1 LAFFSTLSAIVA
13 VGFVNFLA
21 NQAITYLLVFI
32 LGLLVFGPILRRIVK
47 RSFDIAEP
55 GIWFALFYFTHFGLR
70 AIYDLTFGSKILGFG
85 PESVDFDLINAALGV
100 SIVGLLMFWTGYHT
114 SLGKAFANSF
124 PRLPFTWSRSRAL
137 LIAIVCTI
145 FGWSLRIFTIFYQS
159 GGISAWI
166 TANKY
171 EIFTQ
176 SQGTVYLSIFS
187 DLAMVGLLIFFIL
200 AKMSRRRKYWF
211 LFIFSFILDSIFR
224 FLSGSRGQFIFLLL
238 SLAIGLYMKSRRD
251 YKTSIRYAFW
261 AAVLVLLLIFLFPL
275 FSIIRVGLENPV
287 ETFSR
292 ASDFWKDPLIL
303 FNLIGGRQVGLESL
317 ALVID
322 HTPEEPYT
330 LGSEL
335 ALVAVAWVPR
345 KVWPGKP
352 IISVGKIFYK
362 KFYPAI
368 YHEGTSVAV
377 TLPGEFYWAFG
388 LAGVVMG
395 MLIIGILWRFLFEYL
410 VRPKHNLSNI
420 LVVTFVFSGFFVA
433 IEQTL
438 GSLLTTHL
446 LTFVMIVIITFVIHG
461 RAAKKGVA

>member
-1 LAFFSTLSAIVA
+1 
-13 VGFVNFLA
+13 
-21 NQAITYLLVFI
+21 
-32 LGLLVFGPILRRIVK
+32 
-47 RSFDIAEP
+47 
-55 GIWFALFYFTHFGLR
+55 
-70 AIYDLTFGSKILGFG
+70 
-85 PESVDFDLINAALGV
+85 
-100 SIVGLLMFWTGYHT
+100 M
-114 SLGKAFANSF
+114 
-124 PRLPFTWSRSRAL
+124 
-137 LIAIVCTI
+137 
-145 FGWSLRIFTIFYQS
+145 
-159 GGISAWI
+159 
-166 TANKY
+166 
-171 EIFTQ
+171 
-176 SQGTVYLSIFS
+176 YLSIFS
-187 DLAMVGLLIFFIL
+187 NLAVVGLLIFFIL

-238 SLAIGLYMKSRRD
+238 SLAIGLYMMSRRD
-251 YKTSIRYAFW
+251 YKTSIRYACW
-261 AAVLVLLLIFLFPL
+261 AAVLVILLIFLFPL

-433 IEQTL
+433 VEQTL